1 MAIKD
6 NREYRSFPMFE
17 IEERA
22 EGAEKDFTVRGY
34 ASRFEPYVLFSDGE
48 TEYKEQI
55 LPEAFEGCDM
65 TDVVFRK
72 DHEGTV
78 YARTRNDSLKLSVDS
93 TGLYTE
99 TDLSR
104 TTSARQM
111 HEEIEAGMYD
121 KMSFAFVVDDD
132 EYDQR
137 SHTRIIRHI
146 SKLYDVSPVSFPANP
161 NTDIHSVSA
170 RDCFNGWIEAEK
182 AERLSMRDA
191 ELREEIRALII
202 GGNTNEN

>member
-1 MAIKD
+1 MI
-6 NREYRSFPMFE
+6 NREYRSIPLE
-17 IEERA
+17 IEARA
-22 EGAEKDFTVRGY
+22 EGDSDSFIVRGY

-48 TEYKEQI
+48 IDYKEQI

-78 YARTRNDSLKLSVDS
+78 YARTRNNTLKISVDS
-93 TGLYTE
+93 TGLFTE
-99 TDLSR
+99 TDLSKT
-104 TTSARQM
+104 TTSRQM

-121 KMSFAFVVDDD
+121 RMSFAFVVDDD

-146 SKLYDVSPVSFPANP
+146 AKLYDVSPVSFPANP
-161 NTDIHSVSA
+161 NTDIHAVSA
-170 RDCFNGWIEAEK
+170 RDCFNGWIEAEQ
-182 AERLSMRDA
+182 AERLAKRDA
-191 ELREEIRALII
+191 ELREEIKNLIN
-202 GGNTNEN
+202 GGNLNAD

>member
-6 NREYRSFPMFE
+6 NREYRSIPMFD
-17 IEERA
+17 IEKRE
-22 EGAEKDFTVRGY
+22 EGSEPNYMVRGY

-48 TEYKEQI
+48 IDYKEQI

-78 YARTRNDSLKLSVDS
+78 FARTRNNTLMLSVDS

-99 TDLSR
+99 TDLSKT
-104 TTSARQM
+104 TTSRQM

-121 KMSFAFVVDDD
+121 RMSFAFQVDDD

-137 SHTRIIRHI
+137 THTRIIRHI

-161 NTDIHSVSA
+161 STDIHAVSA
-170 RDCFNGWIEAEK
+170 RSCFDGWIEAEK
-182 AERLSMRDA
+182 AERL
-191 ELREEIRALII
+191 EEQRQLEIAKARFNFYKEI
-202 GGNTNEN
+202 